1 MPRAFLSRYTL
12 LDQQPG
18 SRQSLVGNR
27 LAAILGRDSWP
38 RLLVARIDGVNSKC
52 RVQDP
57 SRERNPNETESNFR
71 QDVMMAANSPKKSQA
86 KIFAN
91 SQLAMAILLM
101 ALLAGCGGQ
110 QAEVPEDTNSPSES
124 IASEAT
130 SSNIQNTNP
139 EASGL
144 SSEGAGG
151 AEQEPKSPPGTLE
164 LPADF
169 ESSPSATEG
178 DSTGTKSGGIELPPD
193 VDISGDAT
201 SADASSFVKFATWQE
216 IDQFA
221 KSAGRITVI
230 DLWSLACEPCLEEF
244 PGLVKLHQTMGDSV
258 QCVAVDVDYDGR
270 KSRPPEYYQKRITDF
285 LRSVKASGFPTY
297 ISKTPSDDVFKTTKL
312 ISIPAVMIYDA
323 KGKVV
328 KVFVDTGED
337 NAFTYEKDV
346 VPFVK
351 SLAG

>member
-1 MPRAFLSRYTL
+1 MT
-12 LDQQPG
+12 
-18 SRQSLVGNR
+18 
-27 LAAILGRDSWP
+27 
-38 RLLVARIDGVNSKC
+38 
-52 RVQDP
+52 
-57 SRERNPNETESNFR
+57 
-71 QDVMMAANSPKKSQA
+71 ANSPKKSQA
-86 KIFAN
+86 KIFACR
-91 SQLAMAILLM
+91 QFVIAILMM

-110 QAEVPEDTNSPSES
+110 QAEVPEETSSAGDP
-124 IASEAT
+124 IASEAPIP
-130 SSNIQNTNP
+130 NIQTSNAQVSDP
-139 EASGL
+139 SSG
-144 SSEGAGG
+144 GG
-151 AEQEPKSPPGTLE
+151 VGSDQEPKSPPGTLE
-164 LPADF
+164 LPSDF
-169 ESSPSATEG
+169 DSSPSTAEG

-193 VDISGDAT
+193 VDISGEATDADDRST
-201 SADASSFVKFATWQE
+201 VKFATWQE

-270 KSRPPEYYQKRITDF
+270 KSRPPEYYQKRIVDF
-285 LRSVKASGFPTY
+285 LDSVKASGFPTY

-312 ISIPAVMIYDA
+312 ISIPAVMIYNA
-323 KGKVV
+323 KGQVV